1 MLCFIDESGHDH
13 GEAPYEVLAGV
24 AVRESDLWNLIQ
36 AIRSAEIEYFGVH
49 MARVGVELKGKKLLK
64 RKTFRH
70 AAQGPAIEPDRR
82 RDLARSFLEKGW
94 IEQKEGTPQIRHRDE
109 FTAYGQAS
117 LAFVHRVIGLMARY
131 RVKTFAAL
139 VNTHAA
145 KSADDSILR
154 RDYAFLFQRFFYY
167 LEDVS
172 PEEMGIIVFD
182 ELEKAQCRLLINQ
195 LERYFLETPNG
206 YERSARIVPEPF
218 FVHSDLT
225 TAVQLADICA
235 YCLNW
240 AKRLNRMDEPI
251 REELRPF
258 AEEIFNLRYVGERAD
273 DLGVKMWP
281 TYGIFYLEDLR
292 PRRERLSSDE
302 S

>member
-1 MLCFIDESGHDH
+1 MLYFIDESGHDH

-24 AVRESDLWNLIQ
+24 AMAESDLWNLIQ
-36 AIRSAEIEYFGVH
+36 AIRSAEVEYFGIH
-49 MARVGVELKGKKLLK
+49 MAKVGLELKGGKLLK

-82 RDLARSFLEKGW
+82 RDLARAFLEKGW
-94 IEQKEGTPQIRHRDE
+94 IEQQQGTPQTRQRDE
-109 FTAYGQAS
+109 FTAYGQAC
-117 LAFVHRVIGLMARY
+117 LAFVHKVIGLMARY

-139 VNTHAA
+139 VNTHAPG
-145 KSADDSILR
+145 SADDSILR
-154 RDYAFLFQRFFYY
+154 RDYAFLFERFFYY
-167 LEDVS
+167 LEDRS
-172 PEEMGIIVFD
+172 SHEMGIIVFD

-195 LERYFLETPNG
+195 LEKYFLETTKG

-225 TAVQLADICA
+225 TAVQLADISA

-240 AKRLNRMDEPI
+240 VTRLNRMTEPV
-251 REELRPF
+251 RDELRPF
-258 AEEIFNLRYVGERAD
+258 AEQIFDLRYVGERPD
-273 DLGVKMWP
+273 ELGARVWP
-281 TYGIFYLEDLR
+281 VYGIFYLDDLR
-292 PRRERLSSDE
+292 PRRERLPVE